1 MISAPT
7 LNNTG
12 WVKEFYE
19 KNKSIIIFLLKFI
32 IAGGLLAF
40 IISRISLSEIVTAI
54 QSANLTLIGV
64 AFLLVAINLFLQF
77 LKWKLVCGK
86 ILDFTDNKKILI
98 SLFHGI
104 TAGSFTPARVGEYF
118 GRAMMFKDKPFI
130 QVTMATVV
138 DKFFMLIE
146 VAFVGAISS
155 ILFLYSYY
163 NLTLLTAVGLIILAV
178 SILGFLLFLA
188 MHPRL
193 WENALVEKLS
203 VSKKLASFI
212 EKISILKKMDL
223 KFSLQLLLIT
233 LLFLMCIISQYA
245 ILAAAFSNHWNFF
258 DFAWAGMLVMFAK
271 SIVPPVAIADLG
283 VREGASV
290 FFLSKFGEIQSV
302 GFNSS
307 IFIFL
312 INILFPAI
320 IGLFLLFKK
329 NDA

>member
-1 MISAPT
+1 MVTAST

-12 WVKEFYE
+12 RIKEFYG
-19 KNKSIIIFLLKFI
+19 KNKSIIIFLLKLI
-32 IAGGLLAF
+32 IAGGLLTF

-54 QSANLTLIGV
+54 KSANLTLIGV
-64 AFLLVAINLFLQF
+64 AFLLVAMNLFLQF

-86 ILDFTDNKKILI
+86 ILDVTDNKKILI

-138 DKFFMLIE
+138 DKFFMLIV
-146 VAFVGAISS
+146 VAFVGALSS
-155 ILFLYSYY
+155 IMFLYSYY
-163 NLTLLTAVGLIILAV
+163 NLALLTAVGLLILAFTV
-178 SILGFLLFLA
+178 LGFLIFLT
-188 MHPRL
+188 MNPRL
-193 WENALVEKLS
+193 WENAIVEKLS
-203 VSKKLASFI
+203 VSKKIASFF

-223 KFSLQLLLIT
+223 KFSLKLSLIT
-233 LLFLMCIISQYA
+233 LLFFICIISQYA
-245 ILAAAFSNHWNFF
+245 ILAAAFSNHWNIL

-302 GFNSS
+302 GFNSA
-307 IFIFL
+307 IFLFL

>member
-1 MISAPT
+1 MVTAST

-12 WVKEFYE
+12 RIKEFYG
-19 KNKSIIIFLLKFI
+19 KNKSIIIFLLKLI
-32 IAGGLLAF
+32 IAGGLLTF

-54 QSANLTLIGV
+54 KFANLTLIGV
-64 AFLLVAINLFLQF
+64 AFLLVAMNLFLQF

-86 ILDFTDNKKILI
+86 ILDVTDNKKILI

-138 DKFFMLIE
+138 DKFFMLIV
-146 VAFVGAISS
+146 VAFVGALSS
-155 ILFLYSYY
+155 IMFLYSYY
-163 NLTLLTAVGLIILAV
+163 NLALLTAVGLLILAFTV
-178 SILGFLLFLA
+178 LGFLIFLT
-188 MHPRL
+188 MNPRL
-193 WENALVEKLS
+193 WENAIVEKLS
-203 VSKKLASFI
+203 VSKKIASFF

-223 KFSLQLLLIT
+223 KFSLKLSLIT
-233 LLFLMCIISQYA
+233 LLFFICIISQYA
-245 ILAAAFSNHWNFF
+245 ILAAAFSNHWNIL

-302 GFNSS
+302 GFNSA
-307 IFIFL
+307 IFMFL